1 MNTKKKVPMYIGVGI
16 AVVIA
21 LMVLV
26 AILGGSKKIDL
37 SDYLIWEFQGYNGY
51 GYYVCEVDSDKLG
64 ADYDGKIES
73 EEHQTAPSYT
83 FAKRLSQALETNSTG
98 YLSNGDTVEV
108 TVNPESVLFE
118 NYNIKLKDYKI
129 AAKVEGLEEPKEI
142 IDPLKDVEIVFYENY
157 FTGQLYSV
165 INGYDQEIYPA
176 LRCYTDIEYGEEVTF
191 EMNEDAVLKLAANG
205 TCFENTSITV
215 KVEDYY
221 QHVNEKK
228 DITEAAISKL
238 VDDGLAAYDAFVS
251 SVPDYSQKANV
262 QSVKPKYLCFEYET
276 GETDANSVVVI
287 YYEAQISYND
297 PEREISET
305 ITAYLPKI
313 FKNVR
318 VSHSTGDVFYDESE
332 YVCGESMF
340 TSESGETFKLYALD
354 GLYFSDETI
363 DIMKLQD

>member
-1 MNTKKKVPMYIGVGI
+1 MDTKKKVPMLVGTIIGV
-16 AVVIA
+16 VMVII
-21 LMVLV
+21 VLV
-26 AILGGSKKIDL
+26 SILGGSNKVDL
-37 SDYLIWEFQGYNGY
+37 NDYVIWNFTGYNGY
-51 GYYVCEVDSDKLG
+51 GHYSCEIDCDKL
-64 ADYDGKIES
+64 AQDFDRKIES

-157 FTGQLYSV
+157 FTGQLYPV

-221 QHVNEKK
+221 QHVNEKE

-251 SVPDYSQKANV
+251 SVPDYSKKASI

-276 GETDANSVVVI
+276 AETDANSVVVI

-332 YVCGESMF
+332 YVCGESTF
-340 TSESGETFKLYALD
+340 TAESGETFKLYALD

-363 DIMKLQD
+363 DIMKLED